1 MMLMYGTLPHH
12 MVIKQ
17 GILYVSLLMNWSL
30 NIKTF
35 LYNDKWTLLQTVTYL
50 LHRGYF
56 DVIISTYQ
64 TNHIMIKLGTQVQH
78 KLHDDI
84 NGDVVQLNRRS
95 NTATVKFW
103 NYQDEMMLA
112 SVYLS
117 DLEVA

>member
-1 MMLMYGTLPHH
+1 
-12 MVIKQ
+12 
-17 GILYVSLLMNWSL
+17 
-30 NIKTF
+30 
-35 LYNDKWTLLQTVTYL
+35 
-50 LHRGYF
+50 
-56 DVIISTYQ
+56 
-64 TNHIMIKLGTQVQH
+64 MIKLGTQVQL

-117 DLEVA
+117 DLEVVNEIDSFIDLASDALKVLKEVA

>member
-1 MMLMYGTLPHH
+1 MKM
-12 MVIKQ
+12 KK
-17 GILYVSLLMNWSL
+17 ILKTQSLKN
-30 NIKTF
+30 
-35 LYNDKWTLLQTVTYL
+35 YL
-50 LHRGYF
+50 LF
-56 DVIISTYQ
+56 K
-64 TNHIMIKLGTQVQH
+64 MIKLGTQVQH

-117 DLEVA
+117 DLEAA